1 MRPVRVAVVVAFLLC
16 PTTLP
21 AQQSAQFGVSDSAAI
36 KQLFDRYNRA
46 FSKKDYRQLRDELQ
60 APFLRFAAGVESL
73 PTLDDVIEFYET
85 LRGPLDQQGYERS
98 ELVDSRI
105 TALGTD
111 RAIVSGLYRRYR
123 EDGTVLVE
131 ASAVYLVSKSSGKWK
146 ICGVS
151 PQDRDLFG
159 KVY

>member
-21 AQQSAQFGVSDSAAI
+21 AQQSDQFGVSDSAAI
-36 KQLFDRYNRA
+36 KQLFNRYNQA

-60 APFLRFAAGVESL
+60 APFLRFTAGVESL

-85 LRGPLDQQGYERS
+85 LREPLDEQGYDHS

-105 TALGTD
+105 TALGIGTTATVQRHRGRTWGGRGC
-111 RAIVSGLYRRYR
+111 RAITWAISLRSTTSVRAWNRR
-123 EDGTVLVE
+123 
-131 ASAVYLVSKSSGKWK
+131 
-146 ICGVS
+146 
-151 PQDRDLFG
+151 
-159 KVY
+159 